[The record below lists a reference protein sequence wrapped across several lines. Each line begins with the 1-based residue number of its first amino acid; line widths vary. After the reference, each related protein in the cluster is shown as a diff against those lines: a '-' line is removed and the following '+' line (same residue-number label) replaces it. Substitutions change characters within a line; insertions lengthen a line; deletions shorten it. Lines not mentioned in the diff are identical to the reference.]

1 MRLKKDDNVKVMAGK
16 DRGKTG
22 KVIQA
27 FPRLG
32 KVVIEGVNMTTRH
45 LKVRK
50 QGSTGQKIQFPA
62 PISATNAMLI
72 CPKCAEPT
80 RIGAKLLKQA
90 GKTVKARVCKKCNEV
105 IE

>member
-22 KVIQA
+22 KVVQA

-50 QGSTGQKIQFPA
+50 QGSTGQKIQFPG

-80 RIGAKLLKQA
+80 RVGAKLLKKD
-90 GKTVKARVCKKCNEV
+90 GKTEKARTCKKCKEV

>member
-1 MRLKKDDNVKVMAGK
+1 MRIKKDDNVKVMAGK

-22 KVIQA
+22 KVVQA

-32 KVVIEGVNMTTRH
+32 KIVVEGVNLTTRH
-45 LKVRK
+45 LKVRRTGDK
-50 QGSTGQKIQFPA
+50 GQKVQFPG
-62 PISATNAMLI
+62 PIQASNVMLI

-80 RIGAKLLKQA
+80 RLGAKLLVEGGKQ
-90 GKTVKARVCKKCNEV
+90 KKIRTCKKCKEV